1 MNKQKTNNM
10 KKIIL
15 VLVAVFAFSFAN
27 AQDSETKK
35 ATFSK
40 GDMWVEGGITLTT
53 GDSNNDYF
61 AFTPKVGYFLDE
73 KWAIGGDFNIS
84 SVSYL
89 PNTNNLDQSNSYGIG
104 IFARYY
110 FLSLGNFKAYGEA
123 GLGYNHTKKEYL
135 NNTSNMDNGIK
146 ANIDLGLNYFFTP
159 KWAATFTLANILSYN
174 NANPENGANTSDLTV
189 NINLFNNIFAQPQFG
204 LLYKW

>member
-1 MNKQKTNNM
+1 M

-15 VLVAVFAFSFAN
+15 LLVTVFAINFAN
-27 AQDSETKK
+27 AQETTMPK

-40 GDMWVEGGITLTT
+40 GDMWIEGGISLTT

-61 AFTPKVGYFLDE
+61 AVTPKVGYFLDE
-73 KWAIGGDFNIS
+73 KWAIGADINYS

-89 PNTNNLDQSNSYGIG
+89 PNSNNLDKSSSFGIG
-104 IFARYY
+104 GFARYY

-123 GLGYNHTKKEYL
+123 GLGYNHSKLDYL
-135 NNTSNMDNGIK
+135 NGTSDTNNGIK
-146 ANIDLGLNYFFTP
+146 ANIDLGINYFFTP
-159 KWAATFTLANILSYN
+159 KWAATFTLAEVLSYN
-174 NANPENGANTSDLTV
+174 NASPENGDSTSDLV
-189 NINLFNNIFAQPQFG
+189 INVNLFNNIFAQPKFG